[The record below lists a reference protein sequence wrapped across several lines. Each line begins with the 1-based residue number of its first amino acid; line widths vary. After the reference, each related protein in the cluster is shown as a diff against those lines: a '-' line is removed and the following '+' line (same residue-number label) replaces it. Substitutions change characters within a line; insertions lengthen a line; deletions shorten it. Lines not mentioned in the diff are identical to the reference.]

1 MSHGIDKMITETDYT
16 AQLVGR
22 ARCWDSTA
30 WHELVAS
37 YGPRLMRIARTYGLN
52 DADAADVVQT
62 TWLRCV
68 QYLGQVRDLASIG
81 AWLTTICRREAM
93 RVLQR
98 EKAPVPCDPNDPV
111 GPLARLADEHRD
123 ADVLDM
129 LRDQLQVEL
138 VGAITGLPDRQR
150 SLLMELLRADR
161 DGRAYAD
168 VGMAL
173 EMPVGSIGPTRRRAL
188 QRLRRNRRLADLEE
202 DLELCR

>member
-1 MSHGIDKMITETDYT
+1 MLTETEYT

-22 ARCWDSTA
+22 ARCRDSTA

-37 YGPRLMRIARTYGLN
+37 HGPRLMRVARTYGLN

-68 QYLGQVRDLASIG
+68 QYLGQVRDSASIG

-98 EKAPVPCDPNDPV
+98 QNSPVPCDPNDPV
-111 GPLARLADEHRD
+111 GPLARLSDEHRE
-123 ADVLDM
+123 ASVLDM
-129 LRDQLQVEL
+129 LRNQLRAEL
-138 VGAITGLPDRQR
+138 AGAITQLPDRQR

-188 QRLRRNRRLADLEE
+188 QRLSRNLRLAELEE